1 MELIMLLCEE
11 VKFKTIINANY
22 NNNMNSDIIYD
33 WMQNNKNNIF
43 VQKLGNIWLKA
54 IIRSERERFL
64 FR

>member
-1 MELIMLLCEE
+1 MLLCEE

>member
-1 MELIMLLCEE
+1 MLLCEE
-11 VKFKTIINANY
+11 VKSKTIINANY

>member
-1 MELIMLLCEE
+1 MLQCEE
-11 VKFKTIINANY
+11 VKFKTIINVNY

-33 WMQNNKNNIF
+33 WMQKNKNNIF

-54 IIRSERERFL
+54 IIRSERERIL